1 MLLAAL
7 SVDLGAAAQLVGSGN
22 PQVAEYIY
30 ARRLEHLN
38 QLTPIT
44 LEYNSQVRA
53 YIDVYLE
60 RRRDH
65 LANILGRAEL
75 YFPIFEEYLSRYN
88 LPQELKYLAVI
99 ESALDP
105 RAKSK
110 SGAMGLWQF
119 LYNAGVMMDLK
130 VTSYVDDRCD
140 VRKSTDAACRYLLY
154 LFQNL
159 HDWQLAL
166 AAYNGGLGQVQKAQQ
181 RAGSDKLTFWEL
193 APYMTP
199 EMQAYVPAF
208 IAVNYVMNYYG
219 QHNVSP
225 AKPEW
230 TLADVDTV
238 YVNKSLGFD
247 QISRASGVAR
257 DALQRLNPQYVK
269 DFIPY
274 DNAPQRL
281 TLPAANVMRF
291 LKNERRLTAEREPD
305 LSGYFRAVTFE
316 PAQLTHTVQKGEYLH
331 KIAMTYSTTAD
342 KIVEWN
348 ALATKDI
355 RIGQQLVIRYQ
366 REVTPFFFVVDEPL
380 RRR

>member
-1 MLLAAL
+1 MRTLALVATLAL
-7 SVDLGAAAQLVGSGN
+7 SLTAAAQN
-22 PQVAEYIY
+22 PQVPDYIY

-38 QLTPIT
+38 QLTPIA

-65 LANILGRAEL
+65 LANILGRSEL
-75 YFPIFEEYLSRYN
+75 YFPIFEECLSRYN
-88 LPQELKYLAVI
+88 LPLELKYLAVI

-105 RAKSK
+105 RAQSK

-119 LYNAGVMMDLK
+119 LYNAGVMMDLR
-130 VTSYVDDRCD
+130 VTTYEDDRCD

-159 HDWQLAL
+159 GDWQLAL
-166 AAYNGGLGQVQKAQQ
+166 AAYNGGLGQVQKARQ
-181 RAGSDKLTFWEL
+181 RAGQDKQTFWEI

-208 IAVNYVMNYYG
+208 IAVNYVMNFYR

-225 AKPEW
+225 ARPQW
-230 TLADVDTV
+230 TANDIDTV

-247 QISRASGVAR
+247 QIARAAGVSKET
-257 DALQRLNPQYVK
+257 LELLNPQYVK
-269 DFIPY
+269 DFVPY
-274 DNAPQRL
+274 DDAPRRL
-281 TLPAANVMRF
+281 TLPAVNIAKW
-291 LKNERRLTAEREPD
+291 LHNERRLQADREPQ
-305 LSGYFRAVTFE
+305 LSGYFRATTFE
-316 PAQLTHTVQKGEYLH
+316 PAQLTHTVAKGEYLH
-331 KIAMTYSTTAD
+331 KIAMAYATTAD

-348 ALATKDI
+348 SLPSKDL
-355 RIGQQLVIRYQ
+355 RVGQRLTIHYQ
-366 REVTPFFFVVDEPL
+366 RQVRPFFFVTEEVGP
-380 RRR
+380 